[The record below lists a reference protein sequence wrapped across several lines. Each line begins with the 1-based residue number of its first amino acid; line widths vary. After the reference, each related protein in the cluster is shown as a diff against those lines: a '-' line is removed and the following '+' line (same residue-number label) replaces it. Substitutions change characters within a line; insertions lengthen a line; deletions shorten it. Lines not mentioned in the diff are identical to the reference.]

1 MQNVLENHVGEFA
14 TKEVVTIEQGKSIR
28 YALGKMIGHR
38 LRRLPII
45 DQEENLLGIVAATDI
60 FRLLQRKMDP
70 DALQAPLDSILISKV
85 VKAEP
90 SMELRDVI
98 KLMTRSQVSGI
109 PLVADNRIQGIFAN
123 RDILVID
130 RLWEKQTDE
139 FITSET
145 GFGKQIDAA
154 WNLITDDF
162 TISQAMNRIVQ
173 TEQRHLLV
181 KEKESNFYPGL
192 VNMMSILRFI
202 TAKLTQE
209 SNLDFLHQE
218 TTKSVMQ
225 TPMFQKGTPILIS
238 SLRLWMMARGV
249 EAVPLFY
256 RNNPIRLVTE
266 IDMVQYVS
274 RKLFGEELG
283 EGM

>member
-1 MQNVLENHVGEFA
+1 
-14 TKEVVTIEQGKSIR
+14 
-28 YALGKMIGHR
+28 
-38 LRRLPII
+38 
-45 DQEENLLGIVAATDI
+45 
-60 FRLLQRKMDP
+60 MDP